1 MAARRAGG
9 DVAGVENVQVEA
21 QVDQV
26 KVHGGKF
33 SGDCAGPFASKC
45 GSGLA
50 REEGISLTKNKR
62 LPQYMANFPDH

>member
-26 KVHGGKF
+26 KVHG
-33 SGDCAGPFASKC
+33 
-45 GSGLA
+45 
-50 REEGISLTKNKR
+50 
-62 LPQYMANFPDH
+62 